1 MNILI
6 LNPPISIKRLSLKLN
21 LKFFL
26 ILNSILIIIFLIS
39 YIFQVNAL
47 ISESYQIQN
56 YQKKIEKLT
65 SENKILEINSFK
77 MNSLE
82 NIENKIQNLGFQ
94 KTDKIYYIQILEG
107 QMVSK

>member
-26 ILNSILIIIFLIS
+26 ILNSILIIIFLVF

-47 ISESYQIQN
+47 ISEGYQIQN